1 MRNEIP
7 NWIKVIILV
16 VGLCLVVLGILFYYQ
31 RKRELYEEWLRKQK
45 EISQLLKE
53 QQKIIDMKLKWE
65 SIARRTLLFLKL
77 ICFALLLTFVYC
89 LMHYLNQ
96 DILSAFLNSGGI
108 ITFVY
113 MLSAGM
119 LRKRVLNLN
128 EIQDLVEDRIKSYYF
143 KIKDIQPDL
152 IFQLDQAIVHKRIEA
167 NAIRKKMLLL
177 K

>member
-1 MRNEIP
+1 MKNEMP
-7 NWIKVIILV
+7 NWIKFIILL
-16 VGLCLVVLGILFYYQ
+16 VGLYLVVLGILFYYQ
-31 RKRELYEEWLRKQK
+31 RKRELYEDWLRKQE

-53 QQKIIDMKLKWE
+53 QQKIIEMKLKWE
-65 SIARRTLLFLKL
+65 SIARRTLLSLKL

-108 ITFVY
+108 ITFAY
-113 MLSAGM
+113 MLLAGM

-143 KIKDIQPDL
+143 KIKNIQPDM
-152 IFQLDQAIVHKRIEA
+152 IFQLDHAIAHKRSEA
-167 NAIRKKMLLL
+167 DTIRQQMLLL
-177 K
+177 N